1 MVIEKLIRTHI
12 ISSLRN
18 IKTQNYSE
26 VANRRPSLW
35 CVHVS
40 SINLQGVLLLSFAVL
55 KKKAQGREGFQTLLD
70 MGDPDKPVAN
80 GQAGQASQNKTPLQV
95 EAKKFEEIVF
105 CSRKY
110 RTLIENKF
118 H

>member
-1 MVIEKLIRTHI
+1 
-12 ISSLRN
+12 
-18 IKTQNYSE
+18 
-26 VANRRPSLW
+26 
-35 CVHVS
+35 
-40 SINLQGVLLLSFAVL
+40 
-55 KKKAQGREGFQTLLD
+55 

-118 H
+118 HWTFDLKLRSMFFFKYFLVS